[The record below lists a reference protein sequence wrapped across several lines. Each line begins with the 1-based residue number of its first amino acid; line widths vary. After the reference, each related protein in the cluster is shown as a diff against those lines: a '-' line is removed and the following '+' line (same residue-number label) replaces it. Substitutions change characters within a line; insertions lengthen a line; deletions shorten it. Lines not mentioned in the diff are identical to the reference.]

1 MSADSEVPPGHLVL
15 VATPIGNLEDLSP
28 RAARTLA
35 QADLVA
41 CEDTRRTG
49 RLLAHIG
56 ADVPLMA
63 VHDHNEAQRAT
74 LICDRVAAGQTVALV
89 SDAGTPGISDPGYD
103 VVAQAVARGLPVTA
117 IPGPAAV
124 IHALVISG
132 LPTDRFAFEGF
143 LPRKAGAR
151 RTRLEGLAADD
162 RTLIFYV
169 APHRAADD
177 LAAMAAAFG
186 ADRRAVLTR
195 ELTKRFE
202 EAQRGTLSQL
212 AATTAAQPPRGE
224 VTVVVAGAPDRDPSL
239 REGWSDSRIRAEV
252 AALVEMGESR
262 RDAVR
267 LVVDRTG
274 MSKRHVYD
282 VAITVPTEPAGPTS
296 RGEGRG

>member
-1 MSADSEVPPGHLVL
+1 MSADTEVQPGHLVL

-103 VVAQAVARGLPVTA
+103 VVALAVARGLPVTA
-117 IPGPAAV
+117 VPGPAAV

-151 RTRLEGLAADD
+151 RTRLERLAADD

-169 APHRAADD
+169 APHRAAED

-202 EAQRGTLSQL
+202 QAQHATLGQL
-212 AATTAAQPPRGE
+212 AATTAVQAPRGE
-224 VTVVVAGAPDRDPSL
+224 VTVVVAGAPETGLSAEDD
-239 REGWSDSRIRAEV
+239 WSDARIRAEV
-252 AALVEMGESR
+252 AALIQLGESR

-274 MSKRHVYD
+274 LPKRHVYE
-282 VAITVPTEPAGPTS
+282 VAVTDSFQPEGPAP

>member
-1 MSADSEVPPGHLVL
+1 MSADTQVPPGQLVL

-35 QADLVA
+35 EADLVA

-49 RLLAHIG
+49 RLLTHLG
-56 ADVPLMA
+56 VDVPLLA
-63 VHDHNEAQRAT
+63 VHDHNESQRAAQ
-74 LICDRVAAGQTVALV
+74 ICDRVAAGQTVALV

-103 VVAQAVARGLPVTA
+103 VVAHAVARGLPVTA
-117 IPGPAAV
+117 VPGPSAV

-143 LPRKAGAR
+143 LPRKAGPR
-151 RTRLEGLAADD
+151 RSRLEALAADD

-177 LAAMAAAFG
+177 LAAMAEAFG
-186 ADRRAVLTR
+186 AARRAVLTR

-202 EAQRGTLSQL
+202 EAQHGSLADLAEAT
-212 AATTAAQPPRGE
+212 AATPPRGE
-224 VTVVVAGAPDRDPSL
+224 VTVVVAGAPDDAPRPEDD
-239 REGWSDSRIRAEV
+239 WSDGRIRAEV
-252 AALVEMGESR
+252 TALVAAGESR

-267 LVVDRTG
+267 LIVDRTG
-274 MSKRHVYD
+274 LPKRHVYD
-282 VAITVPTEPAGPTS
+282 VAITEPGDPGDQTSPT
-296 RGEGRG
+296 RGRK